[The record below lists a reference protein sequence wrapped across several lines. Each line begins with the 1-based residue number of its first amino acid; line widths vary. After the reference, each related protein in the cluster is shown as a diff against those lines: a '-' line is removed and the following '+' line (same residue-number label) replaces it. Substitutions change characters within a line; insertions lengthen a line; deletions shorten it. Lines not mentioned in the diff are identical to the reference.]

1 MKIHENGTSTVLFK
15 HQHLM
20 RFLTFFLLMSTL
32 YRTVFA
38 QQSFPKSWEHVVQD
52 PDHREVRF
60 EQRVFRNPA
69 DALRGVSLDTSQTYV
84 FQWAGVPLVQI
95 QPTSAKTWRVDKTPH
110 VPRYRADIPVRTGLT
125 HRLDFSILP
134 QFVAQFGN
142 FEQPVEAKTT
152 VHLQTHLVLAR
163 GLTLLG
169 SLVFPVENTLDNQPN
184 EIRLGPIF
192 ANQFFRTGTA
202 DFWSISAGYFFTNQY
217 GANVQYR
224 HWSPVRAWAYGL
236 EASLSGEYYFF
247 RRGQYHGPLQ
257 EKVLLGNV
265 SRRFA
270 KPSVTLQA
278 TFGQFLYQDR
288 GIRGDFIRQFDRVDV
303 GLWSAFTT
311 NGATLGFNLAI
322 PLWPRG
328 QYPGVQGKG
337 TTAPRVRMAEEFRWE
352 YNYTR
357 GYQIAER
364 YRLGA
369 RLDERLRM
377 YERAYLQR

>member
-1 MKIHENGTSTVLFK
+1 
-15 HQHLM
+15 M
-20 RFLTFFLLMSTL
+20 RYVMLFLLCICGLSPL
-32 YRTVFA
+32 YA
-38 QQSFPKSWEHVVQD
+38 QQNMPKSWEHVVLD
-52 PDHREVRF
+52 SDNREVRF
-60 EQRVFRNPA
+60 EQRTFRNPA
-69 DALRGVSLDTSQTYV
+69 DALRGWSLDTSQAYV
-84 FQWAGVPLVQI
+84 FQWAGVPLVAI
-95 QPTSAKTWRVDKTPH
+95 RPAGVNHWSVADAPR
-110 VPRYRADIPVRTGLT
+110 VPRYRADIPVHTGKT

-192 ANQFFRTGTA
+192 ANQFFRTGRA

-217 GANVQYR
+217 GVNVQYR
-224 HWSPVRAWAYGL
+224 HWSAVRPWGYGF

-247 RRGQYHGPLQ
+247 RRGQFHGPLQ
-257 EKVLLGNV
+257 ERLFLGNV
-265 SRRFA
+265 SYRLK

-278 TFGQFLYQDR
+278 TFGQFLFQDR

-328 QYPGVQGKG
+328 HYPGVQGKG
-337 TTAPRVRMAEEFRWE
+337 AKAPRLRMAEEFRWE

-357 GYQIAER
+357 GFQIGER
-364 YRLGA
+364 YRLGP

-377 YERAYLQR
+377 YEQPYLQR

>member
-1 MKIHENGTSTVLFK
+1 
-15 HQHLM
+15 M
-20 RFLTFFLLMSTL
+20 RYLTIFLLYVSGL
-32 YRTVFA
+32 SPLWA
-38 QQSFPKSWEHVVQD
+38 QQNGPKSWEHVVED
-52 PDHREVRF
+52 PDHREIRF
-60 EQRVFRNPA
+60 EQRTFRNPA
-69 DALRGVSLDTSQTYV
+69 DALRGWSPDTSQTYV
-84 FQWAGVPLVQI
+84 FQWAGVPLVAI
-95 QPTSAKTWRVDKTPH
+95 RPSSAKHWTVSDAPH

-169 SLVFPVENTLDNQPN
+169 SLVFPIENTLDNQPN
-184 EIRLGPIF
+184 EIRLGPLF
-192 ANQFFRTGTA
+192 VNQFFRTGIS

-217 GANVQYR
+217 GVNVQYR
-224 HWSPVRAWAYGL
+224 HWSAVRPWAYGF

-247 RRGQYHGPLQ
+247 RSGQFHGPLQ
-257 EKVLLGNV
+257 ERLLLGNV
-265 SRRFA
+265 SYRLK

-278 TFGQFLYQDR
+278 TFGQFLFQDR

-303 GLWSAFTT
+303 GLWSSLTT

-328 QYPGVQGKG
+328 HYPGVQGKG
-337 TTAPRVRMAEEFRWE
+337 KQAPRLRMAEEFRWE

-357 GYQIAER
+357 GYRIGER
-364 YRLGA
+364 YRLGP

-377 YERAYLQR
+377 YEQPYLQR